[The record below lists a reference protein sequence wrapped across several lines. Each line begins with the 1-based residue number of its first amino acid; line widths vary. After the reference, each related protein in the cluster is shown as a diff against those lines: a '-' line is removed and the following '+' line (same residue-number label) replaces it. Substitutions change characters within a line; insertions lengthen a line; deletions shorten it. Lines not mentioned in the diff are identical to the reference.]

1 MTSPSTIMTKP
12 VPRILRSS
20 NANDIRPF
28 DATTSHV
35 VMPDGSL
42 VWVDNATLADF
53 DRRGITAR
61 WSCYSNGAG
70 RTYVAVNLPARLG
83 GGSTTVAGL
92 IVRHKPNEGV
102 SYSNGNRFDLR
113 RCNLIVT
120 PRGPG
125 RQRSMQAH
133 AAILFPNDPERQA
146 EWLQAA
152 DQRRKA
158 QQEAA
163 RLAAEFRG
171 VLPRP
176 VRIVAASAVEG

>member
-1 MTSPSTIMTKP
+1 MSAVDGVERIAAFRRLDGYPVYARWGYTQAGDAASAVKP
-12 VPRILRSS
+12 LRSS
-20 NANDIRPF
+20 YKLK
-28 DATTSHV
+28 S
-35 VMPDGSL
+35 
-42 VWVDNATLADF
+42 
-53 DRRGITAR
+53 
-61 WSCYSNGAG
+61 
-70 RTYVAVNLPARLG
+70 
-83 GGSTTVAGL
+83 
-92 IVRHKPNEGV
+92 
-102 SYSNGNRFDLR
+102 GNRFDLR